1 MALRPALEM
10 ADEKDEMMIAW
21 NKCENSAS
29 SCFHNKLLK
38 IAFSGCLFW
47 QNNNQNFARLCL
59 IFPRSFPRSAFVE
72 NINLFFI
79 FYVRL
84 CNPKFMFL
92 VFPSTLPCKH
102 FSHHLIQAFVIKFF
116 LPLFT
121 TFAFSPLST
130 AYGDG
135 ILQIYCVLYEG
146 EASWKIGLILLYRAA
161 TSSIACCSN
170 IAVNLNT

>member
-1 MALRPALEM
+1 MALRPALEI

-29 SCFHNKLLK
+29 SFSHNKLLK

-47 QNNNQNFARLCL
+47 QNINKNFAPASLR
-59 IFPRSFPRSAFVE
+59 FQRSAFVE
-72 NINLFFI
+72 NINLLFI
-79 FYVRL
+79 VYVTL
-84 CNPKFMFL
+84 CNPNIMFL
-92 VFPSTLPCKH
+92 VFPSTLSCKH

-116 LPLFT
+116 PPLFT
-121 TFAFSPLST
+121 TFAFFPPTT

-146 EASWKIGLILLYRAA
+146 EASWEMSFWGLILLYRAA
-161 TSSIACCSN
+161 TSSIACCNN